1 MGINVENLGWKF
13 EQTPQF
19 NCPLTQSNQWED
31 DEEDDEEQK
40 AEQNWQKKTLG
51 QKTKQN
57 K

>member
-1 MGINVENLGWKF
+1 MGINLENLGWKF

-19 NCPLTQSNQWED
+19 SCPLTQSNQWED
-31 DEEDDEEQK
+31 DEEDEEKQK
-40 AEQNWQKKTLG
+40 AEQNWQKKTIG

>member
-19 NCPLTQSNQWED
+19 SCPLTQSNQWED
-31 DEEDDEEQK
+31 DEEDEDEQK
-40 AEQNWQKKTLG
+40 AEKNWQKKTLG

>member
-19 NCPLTQSNQWED
+19 SCPLTQSNQWED
-31 DEEDDEEQK
+31 DEEYEEEQK

>member
-1 MGINVENLGWKF
+1 MGINVENFGWKF

-19 NCPLTQSNQWED
+19 SCPLTQSNQWED
-31 DEEDDEEQK
+31 DEEDEEEQK
-40 AEQNWQKKTLG
+40 AEQKWQKKTLG

>member
-1 MGINVENLGWKF
+1 MGINLENLGWKF

-19 NCPLTQSNQWED
+19 SCPLTQSNQWED
-31 DEEDDEEQK
+31 DEEDEEEQK
-40 AEQNWQKKTLG
+40 AEQNWQKKTLR